1 MNGWDVMKNNEREW
15 REVSGRIF
23 NISVLVFFSR
33 TRKPALS
40 PHTPQ
45 HIIMSNTNESNSS
58 RSFSFSSS
66 SPPPVAEFQ
75 FQFSVSRYYSPSL
88 IISFSAD
95 FGLISCFSS
104 SFPCFAAQLSNPMSF
119 FFFDITYVFFY
130 FQFCI

>member
-1 MNGWDVMKNNEREW
+1 MKRGKWENFQYFRA
-15 REVSGRIF
+15 S
-23 NISVLVFFSR
+23 LLSR